1 MFNTFPKVQ
10 IFLHCYIIM
19 FICLCTC
26 NSPMHVQV
34 FLYAKKIEL
43 KIKSNFRGIST
54 LVNIFD
60 RKYFG
65 VIMILKL

>member
-1 MFNTFPKVQ
+1 MSFLNLLINSWESFPIEWFAEQDSMFNTFPKVQ

-43 KIKSNFRGIST
+43 KI
-54 LVNIFD
+54 
-60 RKYFG
+60 
-65 VIMILKL
+65 